1 MIYVIGGDGFVGSA
15 YIRLLE
21 RLGLTYTKVTRANFE
36 ELRGTSCDVLI
47 NANGNSKKFM
57 STRDPLWDFDASV
70 TSVVRSLEYFK
81 AGRYVFLSSGDV
93 YPETDTPGKSV
104 ESQTID
110 LSRISRYGLHK
121 YLAEQAVQGVHR
133 EWLIMRMGGFV
144 GHGLRKNA
152 IYDMMQGDPVWLS
165 PDSMLQFINTDS
177 AAALVW
183 SLVQAGVALEVV
195 NLGAGGVV
203 RLADVHAHLGSAS
216 PFKPEAPTIRYELS
230 LDKLARLHGQAL
242 PGSRDE
248 VFQFLDNR

>member
-21 RLGLTYTKVTRANFE
+21 RLGLPHTKVTRANFD
-36 ELRGTSCDVLI
+36 ELRGSSCDVLI

-57 STRDPLWDFDASV
+57 SVRDPVWDFDASV
-70 TSVVRSLEYFK
+70 TSVVRSLEFFK
-81 AGRYVFLSSGDV
+81 PGRYVFLSSGDV
-93 YPETDTPGKSV
+93 YPETDTPCKSL

-133 EWLIMRMGGFV
+133 DWLIMRMGGFV
-144 GHGLRKNA
+144 GQGLRKNA

-165 PDSMLQFINTDS
+165 PESTLQFINTDS

-183 SLVQAGVALEVV
+183 SLVQAGVTKEII
-195 NLGAGGVV
+195 NLGATGMV
-203 RLADVHAHLGSAS
+203 RLADVHAHLGSTS
-216 PFKPEAPTIRYELS
+216 TFKPDAPTIRYELS
-230 LDKLARLHGQAL
+230 LEKLAQLHGQVL
-242 PGSRDE
+242 PDSQSE
-248 VFQFLDNR
+248 VFQFLDKQ